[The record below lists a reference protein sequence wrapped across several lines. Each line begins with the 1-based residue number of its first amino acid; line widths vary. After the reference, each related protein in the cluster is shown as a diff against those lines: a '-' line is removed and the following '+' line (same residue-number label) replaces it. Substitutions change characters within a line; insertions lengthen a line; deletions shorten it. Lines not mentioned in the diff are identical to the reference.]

1 MSYRPLPNIILTG
14 TPVSGIK
21 GFKHVNITDFAKE
34 NDAYDGFDKERNSHI
49 VDEDKL
55 LDALEPLLEKGGILI
70 DWHANDLFPER
81 LIDLVVVLRTE
92 NGILYDRLSK
102 RDYSQSKIDENLD
115 CEIMEVILQEAR
127 EAYAPEII
135 VELQSNTTEDIDSNV
150 ARVIS
155 WIDTWK
161 VNNPDGASNE
171 LAL

>member
-1 MSYRPLPNIILTG
+1 M
-14 TPVSGIK
+14 
-21 GFKHVNITDFAKE
+21 
-34 NDAYDGFDKERNSHI
+34 
-49 VDEDKL
+49 
-55 LDALEPLLEKGGILI
+55 DALEPLLEKGGILI